1 MKTTLLFIRHGQV
14 HNPDYIFYGRL
25 PRFRLSETGRQQA
38 RFAGRALNGA
48 PVAAIFSSPMLRA
61 RQTAR
66 EIFRYHPHL
75 TVRISKLLSEISTPF
90 EGRPA
95 DEVDRRYGD
104 VYSGIDSRYE
114 QPADIVKRVQKFM
127 QRVCRQYAGKQIAA
141 VTHGD
146 VIAFAVMW
154 AHRHQLLPSHKSRL
168 IAFGIPDGY
177 PAPASITTF
186 TFRTTVN
193 VEMPTVAYLRP
204 Y

>member
-1 MKTTLLFIRHGQV
+1 MKTTLSFVRHGQV
-14 HNPDYIFYGRL
+14 YNPEGVFYGRL
-25 PRFRLSETGRQQA
+25 PRFRLSEKGKQQA
-38 RFAGRALNGA
+38 RFAARALNGF

-66 EIFRYHPHL
+66 EMFQYFPDL

-90 EGRPA
+90 EGRPT
-95 DEVDRRYGD
+95 DEVDQRHGD

-114 QPADIVKRVQKFM
+114 QPADIVKRVQKFI
-127 QRVCRQYAGKQIAA
+127 QLVCRQYAGKQIAA

-146 VIAFAVMW
+146 VIAFAVLW
-154 AHRHQLLPSHKSRL
+154 AHRHQLLPSYKSRL
-168 IAFGIPDGY
+168 IPFGISDGY